1 MFHQHSRVICSL
13 KYLVLDVIISF
24 RWVKS
29 LVIKAGVTDFSITKP
44 GGPPSLKYLG
54 RTLVLLIL
62 VPKVKKAAQGG
73 MLLGTCI
80 TWQRVKATKARAVYS
95 TFARDKKQGTNH
107 NVHAKNTAGRFFC
120 CCCVTG

>member
-1 MFHQHSRVICSL
+1 MFHQHSRAICSL
-13 KYLVLDVIISF
+13 KYLVLDVIVSF

-29 LVIKAGVTDFSITKP
+29 LVSKAGVTDFSITKP
-44 GGPPSLKYLG
+44 GGPPILKYLE

-62 VPKVKKAAQGG
+62 VGNIKKAAQGN
-73 MLLGTCI
+73 MLLGTCS

-95 TFARDKKQGTNH
+95 TFARDKKQETNH
-107 NVHAKNTAGRFFC
+107 NVHAKNTAGRVFS